1 VFVVLVQATGENS
14 PISDLRPEVF
24 LLAVLVQ
31 AIEEKNTISVLIPG
45 TIGRLG
51 LV

>member
-1 VFVVLVQATGENS
+1 VFVVLVQANS

-45 TIGRLG
+45 SIGRLG